1 MTWYNDQE
9 KPKPQQLQSCPV
21 GEFVWYVWYSTRQQN
36 SASFDAIH
44 SEKYNASA
52 SLWFK
57 HPGCLSTDMH
67 NQASKTIIERT
78 AAEETDIEAQR
89 MNGISRNICN

>member
-52 SLWFK
+52 SL
-57 HPGCLSTDMH
+57 
-67 NQASKTIIERT
+67 
-78 AAEETDIEAQR
+78 
-89 MNGISRNICN
+89 